1 MRASVD
7 DDGAGALT
15 IGGAGE
21 EQARRLVEVGTT
33 LGWGQFTLARFA
45 ADGLVVTVRHSPFA
59 EAYGASAAP
68 VCHLSPAACSKPW
81 RGASW
86 AGPLA
91 WWSPRAPPSARRS
104 AASRRGRSERRRGR
118 ARRRLG
124 AGDRLIREIDASG
137 VAVLLVGRN
146 ARRPWC

>member
-68 VCHLSPAACSKPW
+68 VCHLT
-81 RGASW
+81 RGVLEA
-86 AGPLA
+86 LA
-91 WWSPRAPPSARRS
+91 WRVLGRSARVVES
-104 AASRRGRSERRRGR
+104 ACAAVGAAQCRFE
-118 ARRRLG
+118 ARP
-124 AGDRLIREIDASG
+124 E
-137 VAVLLVGRN
+137 
-146 ARRPWC
+146 